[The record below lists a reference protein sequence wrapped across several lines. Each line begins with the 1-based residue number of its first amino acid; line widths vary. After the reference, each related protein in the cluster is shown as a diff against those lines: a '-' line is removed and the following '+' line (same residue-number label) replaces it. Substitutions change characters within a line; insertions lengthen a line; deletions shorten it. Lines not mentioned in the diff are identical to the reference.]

1 MSKSIIETVDALTD
15 HAADAQRHAIALA
28 MALASRAAEVAYLE
42 IFERVRKAIEAIE
55 RAQARPATGRNP
67 GAYLH

>member
-28 MALASRAAEVAYLE
+28 TAPANRAAEVAYLE
-42 IFERVRKAIEAIE
+42 TFKRVLRAFETLE
-55 RAQARPATGRNP
+55 RA
-67 GAYLH
+67 